1 MNTWNV
7 KGVYFD
13 LNKSDKIKCYDS
25 HNLIV
30 NNNYSM
36 HKTCEAIWRN

>member
-30 NNNYSM
+30 NNYSM
-36 HKTCEAIWRN
+36 HKTYESISRN